1 MIPVIIGNAA
11 KTKALRNALMEAGV
25 FAVAVTYPIV
35 AEDASRLRTIVSS
48 EHTEAD
54 LDEVLDAFAR
64 CGKAVGAL

>member
-1 MIPVIIGNAA
+1 
-11 KTKALRNALMEAGV
+11 MEAGV

-48 EHTEAD
+48 EHTQDD

-64 CGKAVGAL
+64 CGKSTGALTGA